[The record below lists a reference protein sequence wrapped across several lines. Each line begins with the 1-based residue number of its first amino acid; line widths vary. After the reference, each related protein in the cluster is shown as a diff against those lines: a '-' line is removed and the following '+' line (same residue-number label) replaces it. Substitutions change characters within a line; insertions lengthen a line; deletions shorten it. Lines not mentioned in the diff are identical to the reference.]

1 MRSDGVL
8 ESTLYIR
15 LMTPDMFR
23 RYTFVAEN
31 SVSVSTRDVTVT
43 QSMITVISPIGTWLG
58 SRVVSVLNSGAVE
71 PGFKSQPRRCRI
83 TVSGKLFTSIVPLF
97 NKQAW
102 RKVMAAYRR
111 VYDSRH
117 LQADCQEPGSAPEPY
132 AR

>member
-43 QSMITVISPIGTWLG
+43 QSMITVISPI
-58 SRVVSVLNSGAVE
+58 
-71 PGFKSQPRRCRI
+71 
-83 TVSGKLFTSIVPLF
+83 
-97 NKQAW
+97 
-102 RKVMAAYRR
+102 
-111 VYDSRH
+111 
-117 LQADCQEPGSAPEPY
+117 
-132 AR
+132 

>member
-43 QSMITVISPIGTWLG
+43 QSMITVISPIWY
-58 SRVVSVLNSGAVE
+58 V
-71 PGFKSQPRRCRI
+71 
-83 TVSGKLFTSIVPLF
+83 
-97 NKQAW
+97 
-102 RKVMAAYRR
+102 
-111 VYDSRH
+111 
-117 LQADCQEPGSAPEPY
+117 